1 MYNINSTQLIIP
13 RCIHIFTDW
22 FRVVITLELRCTELS
37 SDTLGRSITDIEL
50 VMADGKRSSG
60 SVIPDI
66 IP

>member
-1 MYNINSTQLIIP
+1 M
-13 RCIHIFTDW
+13 
-22 FRVVITLELRCTELS
+22 ITLELRCTELS

-50 VMADGKRSSG
+50 VMAEGKRSSG